1 MFFGFCSVPV
11 FWSYGKSSS
20 AWQETLQVEFT
31 TTFEFRK
38 VFSTIVVL
46 SLFMLQIWRVK
57 LRAFNSY
64 AQGQAK
70 GQFFLLLNLVSCLF
84 TSRVTPHWWKLTK
97 TERQWI
103 SIELFTLC
111 KLLQFNTG
119 STVFPTLEHELR
131 LKVVEFYN
139 KKGHYQLFGKKEV
152 VLCRTVKCGGANYCS
167 CDAWLASLRLVD
179 LWYEVQRRQSPSL
192 LTL

>member
-1 MFFGFCSVPV
+1 M
-11 FWSYGKSSS
+11 FWSCGTVHLHDKRFTGGIHNYLRISKSFHNNS
-20 AWQETLQVEFT
+20 
-31 TTFEFRK
+31 
-38 VFSTIVVL
+38 VL

-57 LRAFNSY
+57 LRTFNSY

-70 GQFFLLLNLVSCLF
+70 GQFFLLSNLVSRLF
-84 TSRVTPHWWKLTK
+84 TSRVNSYWLKLTK

-111 KLLQFNTG
+111 KLLEFNTG
-119 STVFPTLEHELR
+119 STVFPTLQHELR
-131 LKVVEFYN
+131 LKVVEFHN
-139 KKGHYQLFGKKEV
+139 KQVQYEFPGKKLY
-152 VLCRTVKCGGANYCS
+152 VLCRAVKCAGANYCS